1 MAILKVFSLISI
13 LAAVVIGA
21 YIYVSHINGSTTPI
35 DPTTSSSPSNSA
47 AGAVNNFNEQS
58 QQQLQN
64 AQSQYGQ

>member
-21 YIYVSHINGSTTPI
+21 YIYVSHINGATTPI
-35 DPTTSSSPSNSA
+35 DPTTSSSQTNSA

-58 QQQLQN
+58 QQRLQYT
-64 AQSQYGQ
+64 QSQYGQ